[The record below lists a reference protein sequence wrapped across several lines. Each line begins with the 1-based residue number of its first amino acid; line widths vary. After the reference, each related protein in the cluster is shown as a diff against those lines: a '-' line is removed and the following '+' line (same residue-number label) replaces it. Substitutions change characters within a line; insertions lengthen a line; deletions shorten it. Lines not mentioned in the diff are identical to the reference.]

1 MRHGKKRDSDIDFSE
16 CFKKGIKIAGTWED
30 HPKINVF
37 QSFGSLS
44 TKLALEAG
52 FEIHNNNILV
62 WSDDNFGDVS
72 QAFLALGANNV
83 LKTIN
88 IEILKN
94 NLKNLDFIYFCRYE
108 EQREILSHSKKWN
121 FKL

>member
-1 MRHGKKRDSDIDFSE
+1 MSAL
-16 CFKKGIKIAGTWED
+16 KGIKIAGTWED

-72 QAFLALGANNV
+72 QKAFLAL
-83 LKTIN
+83 
-88 IEILKN
+88 
-94 NLKNLDFIYFCRYE
+94 
-108 EQREILSHSKKWN
+108 EQIMY
-121 FKL
+121 